1 MFLIISFMLFEG
13 IHVTQ
18 TQVYTVVATFVAML
32 FFLVALLIIIAYFTL
47 GERKL
52 MAAIQRRKGPDV
64 QGFWGLFQP
73 LADGLKLAV
82 KEIILP
88 FRLLSVLFI
97 LSPIFIFTLSLLGWV
112 ILPQNEVLSLTN
124 FRFSILFT
132 FVIASLNVYSLLISG
147 WASNSRYAF
156 LGSIRASSQM
166 IAYELVL
173 AMINV
178 IIALFS
184 GSLNYIEVV
193 EIQRETIWFVIP
205 LFPCFIVYLIVML
218 AETNRTPFDLAE
230 AEAELV
236 AGYNVEYS
244 GLIFSLF
251 FLGEYSNMF
260 ILSIICTLYFF
271 GGWYC
276 FQTFS
281 FLIFCVKVFF
291 FSILFVWIRA
301 TLPRYRFDQLIR
313 TGWVTLLPLIFG
325 LFIMYAG
332 VLLFFFS

>member
-1 MFLIISFMLFEG
+1 MLINFLFGKISILSKIFFFLTNVFTLILFLIS
-13 IHVTQ
+13 
-18 TQVYTVVATFVAML
+18 
-32 FFLVALLIIIAYFTL
+32 LLIIIAYFTL

-52 MAAIQRRKGPDV
+52 MASIQRRKGPDV
-64 QGFWGLFQP
+64 QGFWGIFQP

-82 KEIILP
+82 KEIIFP
-88 FRLLSVLFI
+88 FRLLSFLFL
-97 LSPIFIFTLSLLGWV
+97 LSPIFIFTLSLLGWLIV
-112 ILPQNEVLSLTN
+112 PQSESLFLTN
-124 FRFSILFT
+124 FQFSILFT
-132 FVIASLNVYSLLISG
+132 FIIASLNVYSLLLSG
-147 WASNSRYAF
+147 WSSNSRYAF

-178 IIALFS
+178 IIALFA

-193 EIQRETIWFVIP
+193 EIQRETLWFVIP
-205 LFPCFIVYLIVML
+205 LWPCFLIYLIVML

-244 GLIFSLF
+244 GMIFSLF

-260 ILSIICTLYFF
+260 LLAIICTLYFF
-271 GGWYC
+271 GGGYL

-281 FLIFCVKVFF
+281 FLSFFCKLIF
-291 FSILFVWIRA
+291 FSIFFIWVRA
-301 TLPRYRFDQLIR
+301 TLPRYRFDQLILI
-313 TGWVTLLPLIFG
+313 GWLVLLPLIFG
-325 LFIMYAG
+325 LFVFYSG
-332 VLLFFFS
+332 VFLYIFHN

>member
-1 MFLIISFMLFEG
+1 MLINFLLVNMNIISKIFFFLTSIITLILFLIS
-13 IHVTQ
+13 
-18 TQVYTVVATFVAML
+18 
-32 FFLVALLIIIAYFTL
+32 LLIIIAYFTL

-52 MAAIQRRKGPDV
+52 MASIQRRKGPDV
-64 QGFWGLFQP
+64 QGFWGIFQP

-82 KEIILP
+82 KEIIFP
-88 FRLLSVLFI
+88 FRLLSFLF
-97 LSPIFIFTLSLLGWV
+97 LLAPIFIFTLSLLGWLIIPQSE
-112 ILPQNEVLSLTN
+112 ILFLTN
-124 FRFSILFT
+124 FQFSILFT
-132 FVIASLNVYSLLISG
+132 FIIASLNVYSLLLSG
-147 WASNSRYAF
+147 WSSNSRYAF

-178 IIALFS
+178 IIALFA

-193 EIQRETIWFVIP
+193 EIQKETLWFFVP
-205 LFPCFIVYLIVML
+205 LWPCFLIYLVVML

-260 ILSIICTLYFF
+260 LLAIICTLYFF
-271 GGWYC
+271 GGGYL

-281 FLIFCVKVFF
+281 FLGFFCKLIFFSVFF
-291 FSILFVWIRA
+291 IWIRA
-301 TLPRYRFDQLIR
+301 TLPRYRFDQLI
-313 TGWVTLLPLIFG
+313 TIGWLLLLPLIFG
-325 LFIMYAG
+325 LFLFYSG
-332 VLLFFFS
+332 VFLYIFHN